1 MATLL
6 QIDSSARSFDPEKSQ
21 HQSIS
26 RKLADCFVKS
36 YRAQQ
41 PDTGYIQ
48 RDLAMTPP
56 DFISVDWIAACFKKT
71 ELSDE
76 EAKVLALSDELIDE
90 VASADLIV
98 ISAPM
103 YNYGMPAALKAWF
116 DQVIRINK
124 TFSFDLARGDCPIEP
139 ILGGK
144 TLVLLS
150 SCGESGFE
158 PGGAQAHK
166 DHLGAHIQ
174 LLSRY
179 LGASRFFHVAAEYQ
193 EFGDERH
200 HKSVA
205 EALKKAELLALEL
218 ASPMAAW
225 R

>member
-6 QIDSSARSFDPEKSQ
+6 QIDSSARNFDPEKSQ

-26 RKLADCFVKS
+26 RRLADSFVKS
-36 YRAQQ
+36 YRSQHSSAR
-41 PDTGYIQ
+41 YIQ
-48 RDLAMTPP
+48 RDLALTPP
-56 DFISVDWIAACFKKT
+56 DFITVDWIAACFKRT
-71 ELSDE
+71 SLSDE
-76 EAKVLALSDELIDE
+76 EARVLALSDELIDE
-90 VASADLIV
+90 VVSADVIV

-139 ILGGK
+139 ILSGK

-158 PGGAQAHK
+158 PGGAQAHR
-166 DHLGAHIQ
+166 DHLGAHIE

-179 LGASRFFHVAAEYQ
+179 LGASRFFHIAAEYQ

-200 HKSVA
+200 QRSVA
-205 EALKKAELLALEL
+205 EALDKAKGLAADL
-218 ASPMAAW
+218 ASPLAV
-225 R
+225 

>member
-1 MATLL
+1 MPTLL

-41 PDTGYIQ
+41 PNAQYIQ
-48 RDLAMTPP
+48 RDLAMTLP

-139 ILGGK
+139 IFSGK

-166 DHLGAHIQ
+166 DHLGAHIK

-179 LGASRFFHVAAEYQ
+179 LGASRFFHIAAEYQ

-200 HKSVA
+200 QKSVA
-205 EALKKAELLALEL
+205 EALDKAKGLAADL
-218 ASPMAAW
+218 ASPLAV
-225 R
+225 